1 MAKKHEY
8 IHNHGKDTNKWICKF
23 TYVRHI
29 IKKNATSNPMH
40 IKRNFYVEKL
50 PNHRYSPKW
59 VPLR

>member
-8 IHNHGKDTNKWICKF
+8 ILNHGKDTNKWICKF
-23 TYVRHI
+23 TYVRYI
-29 IKKNATSNPMH
+29 ITKMQLAILCK
-40 IKRNFYVEKL
+40 KRNFYVEKL